1 MHDGHMHIRDWP
13 EDERPREKLLARGAP
28 ALSDAEL
35 LAIFIGCG
43 PRGQSAVDLGR
54 QLLAECG
61 GLRGLLD
68 RPSGELARLRG
79 LGPARASALV
89 AALEL
94 GTRHLGQQLQRGE
107 ALADPDQAGAYFAR
121 KLRPLPHEVF
131 ACLFLDTRHR
141 VLAYEELFRGTL
153 DGSEVH
159 PREVA
164 RRCLAH
170 NAAAVIFGHNHPSGN
185 PEASAADRAVTAR
198 LKQALAL
205 VEVRVLDHFIVGDG
219 DPTSMARR
227 GWL

>member
-1 MHDGHMHIRDWP
+1 MHIRDWP
-13 EDERPREKLLARGAP
+13 EDERPREKLIARGSA

-35 LAIFIGCG
+35 LALFIGCG
-43 PRGQSAVDLGR
+43 AKGQSAVDVGR
-54 QLLAECG
+54 ALLASCG

-68 RPSGELARLRG
+68 RNASELAKLRG
-79 LGPARASALV
+79 LGNARACLLI

-107 ALADPDQAGAYFAR
+107 ALGDPDQAGAYFAR

-141 VLAYEELFRGTL
+141 VIAYEELFRGTL

-164 RRCLAH
+164 RRCLVH

-219 DPTSMARR
+219 APTSMAQR
-227 GWL
+227 GWV

>member
-1 MHDGHMHIRDWP
+1 MHIRDWP
-13 EDERPREKLLARGAP
+13 TNERPREKLLRGGVA

-35 LAIFIGCG
+35 LAVFIGSG
-43 PRGQSAVDLGR
+43 LRGESAVAVGQR
-54 QLLAECG
+54 LLRETG
-61 GLRGLLD
+61 GLRALLD
-68 RPSGELARLRG
+68 RPSVELARLRG
-79 LGPARASALV
+79 LGLARACSLT

-94 GTRHLGQQLQRGE
+94 GTRHLAAQLERGE
-107 ALADPDQAGAYFAR
+107 ALADPTQAGQYFAR
-121 KLRPLPHEVF
+121 KLRSLPHEVF

-153 DGSEVH
+153 DGAEVH

-185 PEASAADRAVTAR
+185 GEASAADRAVTSR

-205 VEVRVLDHFIVGDG
+205 IDVRMLDHFVIGDG
-219 DPTSMARR
+219 APLSMAAR
-227 GWL
+227 GWV

>member
-1 MHDGHMHIRDWP
+1 MHIRDWP

-43 PRGQSAVDLGR
+43 PRGQSAVDVGR
-54 QLLAECG
+54 QLLTECG

-68 RPSGELARLRG
+68 RPSAALAKLRG
-79 LGPARASALV
+79 IGPARASALV

-94 GTRHLGQQLQRGE
+94 GTRHLAQQLQRGE
-107 ALADPDQAGAYFAR
+107 SLADPDQAGAYFAR

-219 DPTSMARR
+219 EPTSMARR

>member
-1 MHDGHMHIRDWP
+1 MQIRDWP
-13 EDERPREKLLARGAP
+13 ADERPREKLLAQGGG

-43 PRGQSAVDLGR
+43 ARGQSAVDGGR
-54 QLLAECG
+54 ALLASAG
-61 GLRGLLD
+61 GLRALLD
-68 RPSGELARLRG
+68 RPAADLARLRG
-79 LGPARASALV
+79 IGPARACALA

-94 GTRHLGQQLQRGE
+94 GTRHLGQQLARGE
-107 ALADPDQAGAYFAR
+107 ALADPAQAGAYFSR
-121 KLRPLPHEVF
+121 KLRALPHEVF

-219 DPTSMARR
+219 APTSMARR
-227 GWL
+227 GWV